1 MRKIQMMLLA
11 LIAFIG
17 SATAQTAYNPFTQN
31 IHFEPE
37 PSAFGFECGTTPDVV
52 FTMGLTTA
60 DNATQ
65 WQNNPLVITIC
76 VSGFTMEGPAA
87 SVVTGTYASNFD
99 WEYDS
104 FAPNCLVGVQNQP
117 LIGTG
122 PDPIF
127 PDPASSGLMR
137 VKLKV
142 PDTAPIGTVLA
153 VNVNLQVPGYM
164 NQFNSQSD
172 DNESTQT
179 QTFCPLK
186 ISGHVY
192 NDTTNDATT
201 NDNAV
206 NGPVIYNPKDTQLY
220 AHLMSPAGVILAIT
234 PIGQNGYYE
243 FTNVPGSANSTP
255 INYSVVMS
263 MNQGT
268 VGGPAPAIELPSTW
282 IHTGEDCCDR
292 VGDDGVADG
301 TILVPVTNF
310 SRQNVD
316 FGIWTPTPT
325 GPLPTTY
332 KDFYVTGFNCNA
344 ILSWTTTMEQ
354 NTSHVEI
361 YRKDTKQ
368 GVFNKIGVV
377 LAAGNSQT
385 ARNYSYVDKEVKSQD
400 EMYEY
405 QLRFVDIDQKWT
417 LSEVRSLKLDCG
429 QSEQQISV
437 FPNPSKGSINLVYLS
452 EEAGQILELDVV
464 DMTGRKIMSKGI
476 ELQAGNNVLNLDL
489 SSVAIGQ
496 YFLRYAVQEAGVKG
510 AVKFLKD

>member
-1 MRKIQMMLLA
+1 MKKIQLIVLA
-11 LIAFIG
+11 LLLSVGGAL
-17 SATAQTAYNPFTQN
+17 AQTAYNPFTQN

-37 PSAFGFECGTTPDVV
+37 PTVIGFSCGDTPDVV

-65 WQNNPLVITIC
+65 WQTNPLTITIC
-76 VSGFTMEGPAA
+76 VSGFTMEGPA
-87 SVVTGTYASNFD
+87 STVVSGAYASNFD

-104 FAPNCLVGVQNQP
+104 FAPNCLVGVQKQT

-122 PDPIF
+122 PDPLF
-127 PDPASSGLMR
+127 PDPLSSGEIR

-142 PDTAPIGTVLA
+142 PETSPISTVLA

-172 DNESTQT
+172 DNEATQT
-179 QTFCPLK
+179 QTFCSLK

-201 NDNAV
+201 QDNMV

-220 AHLMSPAGVILAIT
+220 AHLMSPSGVVLAIV
-234 PIGQNGYYE
+234 PIGQDGYYE
-243 FTNVPGSANSTP
+243 FLNVPPSSGSTP
-255 INYSVVMS
+255 INYSVVLS
-263 MNQGT
+263 INQGT
-268 VGGPAPAIELPSTW
+268 VGGQAPVIELPSTW

-292 VGDDGVADG
+292 IGDDGVSDG
-301 TILVPVTNF
+301 TIQVPVTNF

-332 KDFYVTGFNCNA
+332 KDFYVSAFNCQGV
-344 ILSWTTTMEQ
+344 LSWTTTMEQ

-361 YRKDTKQ
+361 YRKDMKG

-377 LAAGNSQT
+377 LAAGNSST
-385 ARNYSYVDKEVKSQD
+385 PKTYSYVDKDVQSQ
-400 EMYEY
+400 EELYEY
-405 QLRFVDIDQKWT
+405 QLRFVDIDQKWS
-417 LSEVRSLKLDCG
+417 LSEIRSLKMDCG
-429 QSEQQISV
+429 GPSAEVLV
-437 FPNPSKGSINLVYLS
+437 FPNPAKSQVNVVYLA
-452 EEAGQILELDVV
+452 EEEGQILELDVV
-464 DMTGRKIMSKGI
+464 DLAGRKIAGKGV
-476 ELQAGNNVLNLDL
+476 ELKAGNNVINLDI
-489 SSVAIGQ
+489 SSIATGQ
-496 YFLRYAVQEAGVKG
+496 YFLRYSVAETGTKG
-510 AVKFLKD
+510 SVKFLKD